1 MIHSL
6 IVVPAKAG
14 IEIIQCTRCRPC
26 RDDGKIWASLNQEHS
41 NTTRPQGENTLVP
54 EDTKLEAEPRKE
66 DARFILFKKFTG
78 EIEKHK
84 LRLRQF
90 AEERDWDQFHSPKN
104 LSMALSAEVA
114 EIVEHFQWLTE
125 EQSKQLSNEK
135 LGEVETELADTLI
148 YLIRLADKLDVDLL
162 QAALSKIDVNEQKYP
177 VDKAKGNAKKYTEL
191 GK

>member
-1 MIHSL
+1 M
-6 IVVPAKAG
+6 
-14 IEIIQCTRCRPC
+14 
-26 RDDGKIWASLNQEHS
+26 
-41 NTTRPQGENTLVP
+41 QG
-54 EDTKLEAEPRKE
+54 
-66 DARFILFKKFTG
+66 LFYLRNSFMG
-78 EIEKHK
+78 EIEKIK

-125 EQSKQLSNEK
+125 EQSKSLPKEK
-135 LGEVETELADTLI
+135 LEEVETELADTLI